1 MEQGE
6 TNKKIFKS
14 TFLFAGVQVINILT
28 KVCINK
34 SAAIFLGS
42 EGVGLI
48 GVLQTLANL
57 IKTLFGLGVPQSS
70 VRDISRANSE
80 ENNHN
85 LLITSALTS
94 RLIFFLSGLAL
105 LSTVVFS
112 PILSDISFGSD
123 VYSKEIMWVAIAV
136 FFLLIGESYLSILKG
151 TRNLRYLAKATIF
164 GSASGIFIS
173 IPLYVFM
180 GLDGVAISLV
190 WTAVIS
196 TFIAKFYKEKIGLE
210 SVILDF
216 KETISKGSNM
226 ISMGL
231 ALMYVSFL
239 TLLYDY
245 FIKSY
250 LANTSGMEL
259 VGYFT
264 AGATIVTAYLGIV
277 TSAMTTDYYPRISAV
292 HDDNKKLT
300 FEVNSQSKMGLYII
314 LPLIIVLIAFLPLII
329 RVLYSES
336 FLISVDYIY
345 YAVYGTVIMVCS
357 NAMGMILLAKQAK
370 KIFFF
375 SVTINRLIGV
385 LITIALYSIYGLKG
399 IGISVLLMG
408 IFHLALMQ
416 FIMSKFYNISF
427 DMDTIFLLLVVLL
440 LMSVTQF
447 LSGFGNPA
455 YHYFSA
461 FLIFVVSSIYS
472 INGIQKLMGI
482 KVYDVIKKKVRK

>member
-1 MEQGE
+1 MEQGS
-6 TNKKIFKS
+6 TNKQIFKS
-14 TFLFAGVQVINILT
+14 TFLFAGVQVINILA

-57 IKTLFGLGVPQSS
+57 IKTLFGLGIPQSS

-80 ENNHN
+80 KNNNN
-85 LLITSALTS
+85 LSMISAVTT
-94 RLIFFLSGLAL
+94 RLIFFLACLAL
-105 LSTVVFS
+105 LATALFS
-112 PILSDISFGSD
+112 SILSDMSFGSD
-123 VYSKEIMWVAIAV
+123 VYSNEIKWVAIAV
-136 FFLLIGESYLSILKG
+136 FFLLIGESCLSILKG
-151 TRNLRYLAKATIF
+151 TRNLRYLAKATIVS
-164 GSASGIFIS
+164 SASGIFIS
-173 IPLYVFM
+173 IPLYIFL

-190 WTAVIS
+190 GTAIVAAF
-196 TFIAKFYKEKIGLE
+196 TAKLYKEKIGLE
-210 SVILDF
+210 SIKLDF
-216 KETISKGSNM
+216 KETISKGTNM

-250 LANTSGMEL
+250 LANTSGMEV

-300 FEVNSQSKMGLYII
+300 FEVNSQSQMGLYII

-329 RVLYSES
+329 SVLYSDS

-345 YAVYGTVIMVCS
+345 YAVFGTVIMVCS

-385 LITIALYSIYGLKG
+385 SITIMLYSTYGLKG
-399 IGISVLLMG
+399 IGISVLFMG

-427 DMDTIFLLLVVLL
+427 DKKTIYLLLIVLS
-440 LMSVTQF
+440 LMSLTQISSWF
-447 LSGFGNPA
+447 NNPV
-455 YHYFSA
+455 YYYFTAS
-461 FLIFVVSSIYS
+461 FIFVASSFYS
-472 INGIQKLMGI
+472 IDGVQKLMGI
-482 KVYDVIKKKVRK
+482 KVYEIIKNKLGR